1 MRKIMTALTAL
12 SLVAAPTTAAFAQA
26 SRDNGE
32 ELSDEHRLQMGHG
45 VAFAVIG
52 LAVLFALFLI
62 LDDDEGS
69 ESP

>member
-12 SLVAAPTTAAFAQA
+12 SLVAAPTTAAYAQA
-26 SRDNGE
+26 NRGAGE
-32 ELSDEHRLQMGHG
+32 EMDEGQRLQLGHG
-45 VAFAVIG
+45 VAIAVIA
-52 LAVLFALFLI
+52 LAVLFAIILI